1 MTMGVTDFLRAH
13 DKMASLLPTAARLV
27 ALQKEC
33 QEILPVA
40 FESCTA
46 LHFESGQLVLAVPN
60 AALLAKLKQ
69 QLPKLQEGLLQRA
82 WQVSAIRL
90 KLQPR
95 KIFEKPYKIKQLAL
109 PSKAI
114 SSLHNL
120 YAELENSVQNEP
132 LKTAL
137 QTLLSRH
144 RKAE

>member
-1 MTMGVTDFLRAH
+1 MGVADFLRAH
-13 DKMASLLPTAARLV
+13 EKMASLLPTATRLV

-33 QEILPVA
+33 QEILPVI
-40 FESCTA
+40 FEACSV

-69 QLPKLQEGLLQRA
+69 QLPKLQEGLLQHA

-95 KIFEKPYKIKQLAL
+95 KSLEKPYKIKQLAL

-114 SSLHNL
+114 SSFSHLH
-120 YAELENSVQNEP
+120 AELENSIQNEP

-137 QTLLSRH
+137 LTLLTRH
-144 RKAE
+144 RKS